1 MKKLLSVFLFLC
13 ALPAFCAEPLLLINP
28 FRETFV
34 NFPAAALPS
43 DGLAVTIF
51 LPEPA
56 LPLRQKYPVVYVLGV
71 GPKDAEAARAL
82 LDKSRQKAIL
92 VGVNLTEND
101 LQNTEKVT
109 DFISR
114 ELVLYI
120 DANYPTLPDAS
131 QRGIA
136 AQGGGGGKVLAALLA
151 KKNLFTKGVLLNGGH
166 WPVSLAGADEN
177 MRLLL
182 AGNRNNAAVWA
193 QTLQDSHKVFGPN
206 FAVKL
211 MEEKSLLSLI
221 DLDYLWADTA
231 QVMPKKFSVRVTPD
245 RLSLS
250 SLQPAFLAVSV
261 TLANGQTF
269 DFIPL
274 DLRLSPHYL
283 NYDSES
289 GALSIIRGAQP
300 GKVKI
305 SQNVGKKKFSTKIR
319 LKK

>member
-1 MKKLLSVFLFLC
+1 MKKLLSIFLFLC

-34 NFPAAALPS
+34 NFPTSTLQS
-43 DGLAVTIF
+43 EGLAVTIF

-82 LDKSRQKAIL
+82 LENSAQKAIL
-92 VGVNLTEND
+92 VGVNLTEENMQD
-101 LQNTEKVT
+101 VEKVA

-120 DANYPTLPDAS
+120 DANYPTLAEAS

-136 AQGGGGGKVLAALLA
+136 AQGAGGGKVLAALLA

-166 WPVSLAGADEN
+166 WPVSLAVADEN

-182 AGNRNNAAVWA
+182 AGNRNNASVWA
-193 QTLQDSHKVFGPN
+193 QTLQDSQKDFGPD

-211 MEEKSLLSLI
+211 TEEKSLLAVI
-221 DLDYLWADTA
+221 DLGYLWADA
-231 QVMPKKFSVRVTPD
+231 ARLMPKKFTARVTPD
-245 RLSLS
+245 HLSLS
-250 SLQPAFLAVSV
+250 AKQPAYLAVSA
-261 TLANGQTF
+261 TLANGQVF
-269 DFIPL
+269 DFMAL
-274 DLRLSPHYL
+274 DIRLSPHYL
-283 NYDSES
+283 NYDAES
-289 GALSIIRGAQP
+289 GALTAIPGAQP